1 LPLRVEEAATCRDEH
16 EQEGAEQL
24 GEEPTPF
31 ELRVVPFPTGAELE
45 RQPVSNALLRFV
57 VGIGAVGRRV
67 ANRIDDASTIPRCR
81 TAQGP
86 SKPAGLGE

>member
-1 LPLRVEEAATCRDEH
+1 VEEAATCRDEH

-24 GEEPTPF
+24 GEEPAPF
-31 ELRVVPFPTGAELE
+31 ELRIVPFLAGTELE
-45 RQPVSNALLRFV
+45 PQQVPSTLLRFV
-57 VGIGAVGRRV
+57 GGIGAVRRRL
-67 ANRIDDASTIPRCR
+67 ANRVDDASTIPRCR